1 MTTFTM
7 SPYTSDQALSDEG
20 MVGIVILTVVIAVF
34 LGSLLFYITNV
45 FEKPSVRNANIAN
58 LEINRSATVYSL
70 PQ

>member
-20 MVGIVILTVVIAVF
+20 MVGIVVLTVVIAVF

-45 FEKPSVRNANIAN
+45 FEKPVVGGGNTAN
-58 LEINRSATVYSL
+58 LEITAPTSVSSL
-70 PQ
+70 PH